1 MGGSRFFTAS
11 LWRVG
16 YEVGRSAGPVRRA
29 NVLKATNVWVL
40 CASAGRVG
48 SARWPSVGHAEAG
61 RGGVW
66 KMGDVVYLLIVAAF
80 FALAIGY
87 ARVAPRL

>member
-1 MGGSRFFTAS
+1 MEGGVRSRTQRRSGPAGKRFEGNERLGTVRF
-11 LWRVG
+11 
-16 YEVGRSAGPVRRA
+16 GRS
-29 NVLKATNVWVL
+29 
-40 CASAGRVG
+40 GRFGSMAVG
-48 SARWPSVGHAEAG
+48 GACRG
-61 RGGVW
+61 RTGRVW